1 MAPGKT
7 MTAPRP
13 SALVWL
19 PAEVTLVCQHSQQVP
34 VVAWRG
40 EDGRVHI
47 QARPCILCGPV
58 RCRRAFGRTL
68 LYMGERRRQGR

>member
-1 MAPGKT
+1 VPLKT
-7 MTAPRP
+7 AVAKPRT

-19 PAEVTLVCQHSQQVP
+19 PAEVTLVCQHGREVP

-40 EDGRVHI
+40 EDGSVHI

-58 RCRRAFGRTL
+58 RWRPAFGRCL
-68 LYMGERRRQGR
+68 LYIGRHRSS